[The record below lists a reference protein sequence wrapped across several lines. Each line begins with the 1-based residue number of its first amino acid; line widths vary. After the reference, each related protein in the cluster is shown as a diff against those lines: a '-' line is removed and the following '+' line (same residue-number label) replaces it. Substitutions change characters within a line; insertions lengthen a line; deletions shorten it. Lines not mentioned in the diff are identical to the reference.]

1 MTAPIAISTAIP
13 RSVASDETKFA
24 RQDDLYAFPYHH
36 LPWRDASGG
45 LCISRSLGWGAE
57 YLCYL
62 QHVTGIIEGLGAR
75 SVLDAGCGD
84 GRLFTMLPASV
95 SRRVG
100 ADLSPRAIAYARA
113 FSPTAEWH
121 VGAIDALSEQFD
133 VVTAIEV
140 LEHIPEAIIPS
151 FVRALADRV
160 RPGGHAIV
168 TVPSVVLPLN
178 AKHHRHYDEAL
189 LRQQLAHAPTLQVER
204 IEHVIRDDAPV
215 LRWGKLLNN
224 RWWNLDV
231 PALRG
236 VMWRAWW
243 DGARVATPATGRHV
257 VAVLR
262 RDS

>member
-1 MTAPIAISTAIP
+1 MTAAIAIARP
-13 RSVASDETKFA
+13 RAAASDETKFA

-62 QHVTGIIEGLGAR
+62 QHVSEIIESLGAH

-84 GRLFTMLPASV
+84 GRLFTLLPDSV
-95 SRRVG
+95 TRRVG

-113 FSPTAEWH
+113 FSPAAEWH
-121 VGAIDALSEQFD
+121 VGPIDALAERFD

-140 LEHIPEAIIPS
+140 LEHIPDAMIPS
-151 FVRALADRV
+151 FVQALADRV
-160 RPGGHAIV
+160 APGGHAIV
-168 TVPSVVLPLN
+168 TVPSVLLPLN

-189 LRQQLAHAPTLQVER
+189 LRAQLAHAPSLQVER

-215 LRWGKLLNN
+215 LQWGKLLNN

-236 VMWRAWW
+236 AMWRAWW
-243 DGARVATPATGRHV
+243 NGARMATPQTGRHV

-262 RDS
+262 RAAA